1 MGDHWRVDG
10 VGMRGNC
17 SVPMIFNGV
26 VPEANLVGI
35 ELEDHVSPYDQIHG
49 PCQILTYG
57 AAYLGSRR
65 ERSNSRARK
74 AQAFPQWRT
83 PAR

>member
-1 MGDHWRVDG
+1 MEWETIGAWDG

-35 ELEDHVSPYDQIHG
+35 EREDHASP
-49 PCQILTYG
+49 
-57 AAYLGSRR
+57 
-65 ERSNSRARK
+65 
-74 AQAFPQWRT
+74 
-83 PAR
+83 